1 MIRVLLAEVVS
12 LSERLTDAASQLD
25 ISRKREADLQ
35 KLLEDAYNEAE
46 NQSNALRNKEDLEIC
61 KICMERKIDCVI
73 LDCGHLC
80 ICKNCAQYL
89 VCPICPIC
97 RQHIARFKFFHLLLL
112 LLRTTEERPKAET
125 RGTWLH

>member
-1 MIRVLLAEVVS
+1 MIRVLQAEVVS

-97 RQHIARFKFFHLLLL
+97 RQRIARIAQ
-112 LLRTTEERPKAET
+112 TYQA
-125 RGTWLH
+125 